1 MHDQTTSTGASPQ
14 DIKLPNGVFPPMPG
28 YTHEDLLAVVNEPVE
43 AFLESLKIDPGFIR
57 ETSIALVSRLWAD
70 LQRMGIEYQISTWYQ
85 TPYQHAGTR
94 ARNISSMALQVGG
107 FAKESAFESL
117 EGSPLMNAGDD
128 IVQAFTDKAAWGMHD
143 HIVKLNDE
151 TLMNPETLMGK
162 KAVLLRDEYS
172 DEIPRPP
179 FELTPNVLPPMA
191 GYTLDDLLEAA
202 LRAIEGLLQS
212 HSIEHDQA
220 RDSLA
225 ELKNQLT
232 RGFNNTGVECLISFY
247 FLQPVDDA
255 ALRTRNI
262 ARLAEDA
269 GGVAVDA
276 AADSLK
282 GSPLLHLGKEF
293 YGEFLERVG
302 HAIKDHILKLN
313 ERDDEATSAIAP

>member
-1 MHDQTTSTGASPQ
+1 MHDQTTSNGASPQ
-14 DIKLPNGVFPPMPG
+14 DIKLPSGVFPPMPG

-57 ETSIALVSRLWAD
+57 ETSIALVSHLWAD

-85 TPYQHAGTR
+85 TPYEHAGTR
-94 ARNISSMALQVGG
+94 ARNISNMALDVGG
-107 FAKESAFESL
+107 FAKQSAFKSL

-151 TLMNPETLMGK
+151 RLMNPETLMGK

-172 DEIPRPP
+172 DEVPNAP

-191 GYTLDDLLEAA
+191 GYTLDDLLVVA
-202 LRAIEGLLQS
+202 LRPIQGLLQS

-220 RDSLA
+220 RDSLV
-225 ELKNQLT
+225 ELKKQLT
-232 RGFNNTGVECLISFY
+232 KGFNSTGVECLISFY
-247 FLQPVDDA
+247 FLQPVDEA

-262 ARLAEDA
+262 AGLAEDA
-269 GGVAVDA
+269 GGVAAQA
-276 AADSLK
+276 ANDFLRSSSL
-282 GSPLLHLGKEF
+282 LEQ
-293 YGEFLERVG
+293 GEAFCSAFVELVG
-302 HAIKDHILKLN
+302 QAIKDHILKLN
-313 ERDDEATSAIAP
+313 ERDHEATSGNVP